1 MMQNEVET
9 FNVVRAKQCCGG
21 IVVLN
26 APDCHLHAKALGTSV
41 ERFSFS
47 DIQKFGWCQHRLY
60 YTLPEWADLEDGVSV
75 ESLASQFGGN
85 LTDELRDSLECIGVP
100 LGTNLPGQVDV
111 ALFAT
116 AVRELFDIWIG
127 VAKGDYA
134 GGVTI
139 GGNHTM
145 RFIVTPQSGPE
156 IRSHLSDTVRTVD
169 LYRLGYALGEHLF
182 QMSVWRAAM
191 TSMGKSQLAFGVV
204 EAQHLLERY
213 QGTQLPEDFI
223 VRSLHGFMSTLHG
236 GFALWHMGM
245 PATIIPYML
254 ARYQCEDAAYAP
266 LLKEMGTLLQ
276 DAFTFNG
283 VLDSIAA
290 RMGGPLV
297 WELAESVEERAESVA
312 RSAAGLLQVIVS
324 QEKVSQSAPSAPVPI
339 ISA

>member
-1 MMQNEVET
+1 MSQDDVET

-21 IVVLN
+21 IVVLD

-41 ERFSFS
+41 ERFAFA

-60 YTLPEWADLEDGVSV
+60 YNLPEWAELEDGVSV
-75 ESLASQFGGN
+75 ESLASQFGTD

-111 ALFAT
+111 ALFSK
-116 AVRELFDIWIG
+116 AVWDLFGIRTCFAESTHAG
-127 VAKGDYA
+127 SVAVEA
-134 GGVTI
+134 HHNT
-139 GGNHTM
+139 
-145 RFIVTPQSGPE
+145 RFIVIPQSGPE
-156 IRSHLSDTVRTVD
+156 TRSHLSGTVRTVD

-191 TSMGKSQLAFGVV
+191 TPMGKSQLAFGVV
-204 EAQHLLERY
+204 EAQHLLHRY

-254 ARYQCEDAAYAP
+254 ARYQCKDAAYAP
-266 LLKEMGTLLQ
+266 LLKEVSTLLQ

-339 ISA
+339 VST